1 MQTVLIVAII
11 AGAIVN
17 IVALCKAA
25 GKDNF
30 KDNEEEE

>member
-11 AGAIVN
+11 AGAVVE

-25 GKDNF
+25 GKDSD
-30 KDNEEEE
+30 KDGKE

>member
-11 AGAIVN
+11 AGAVVE

-30 KDNEEEE
+30 RDKEN